1 MTQTPVSWLVE
12 QLGGFR
18 TKEGDIAFIGV
29 IPKELIDKAEGMH
42 KEQHKETF
50 KQSRQAKIFEE
61 GMPPVW
67 ENFEQYYNE
76 TFGGKI

>member
-1 MTQTPVSWLVE
+1 MAQTPVSWLVE

-42 KEQHKETF
+42 KEQIVGSWNDGTINWDNE
-50 KQSRQAKIFEE
+50 SDA
-61 GMPPVW
+61 
-67 ENFEQYYNE
+67 EQYYNE